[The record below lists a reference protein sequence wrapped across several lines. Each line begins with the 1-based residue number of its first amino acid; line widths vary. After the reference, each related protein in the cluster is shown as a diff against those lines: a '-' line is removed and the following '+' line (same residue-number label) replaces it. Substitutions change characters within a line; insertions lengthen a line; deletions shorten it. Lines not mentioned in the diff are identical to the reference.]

1 MHFHPPTLSSPARDE
16 WIIRLRWAR
25 RLSASHSSPSAVR
38 LPAAPSL
45 SAAEEA
51 ASVNEHGI
59 DAYFPI
65 LHEAMDAEEAMRRD
79 VTTANLRQTVTQ
91 VLRLIHD

>member
-1 MHFHPPTLSSPARDE
+1 MDHQTAMGKAPVGVAQLAKRC
-16 WIIRLRWAR
+16 
-25 RLSASHSSPSAVR
+25 
-38 LPAAPSL
+38 APSCRTIAL
-45 SAAEEA
+45 CGCAAEEA

-65 LHEAMDAEEAMRRD
+65 LHEAMDVEEAMRKD